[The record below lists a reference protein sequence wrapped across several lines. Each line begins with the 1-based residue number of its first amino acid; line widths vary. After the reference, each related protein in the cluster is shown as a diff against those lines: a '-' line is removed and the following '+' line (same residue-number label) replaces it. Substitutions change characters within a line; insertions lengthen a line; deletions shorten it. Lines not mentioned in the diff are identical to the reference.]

1 MPLPRIVYIHGD
13 QTVHWDCAWVPSV
26 ARQLQAAG
34 FETSFQLF
42 PDSIEA
48 RAEYWLPFLEQ
59 HVRAGVNDLLLGWSC
74 GAVAALRYAQEHA
87 VRGLVLVAPYF
98 TDLGLS
104 EVRRSGFVV
113 PAWDW
118 ERLRANAPTISMFHS
133 DEDPWIPQAEFRA
146 LAEHL
151 HVEVRIV
158 RGAGHFAELT
168 SFPELVEHIIQR
180 QPM

>member
-13 QTVHWDCAWVPSV
+13 QTMHWACAWAPSV
-26 ARQLQAAG
+26 SKELRTAG
-34 FETSFQLF
+34 FDTVFELF

-48 RAEYWLPFLEQ
+48 RAEYWLSFLEEYI
-59 HVRAGVNDLLLGWSC
+59 RAGANDVLLGWSC
-74 GAVAALRYAQEHA
+74 GAVAAMRYAQDHA

-113 PAWDW
+113 PPWDW
-118 ERLRANAPTISMFHS
+118 ERVRANAPAVSVFHS
-133 DEDPWIPQAEFRA
+133 DDDPWISQAEFRA

-151 HVEVRIV
+151 SAEVRLV
-158 RGAGHFAELT
+158 RGAGHFSELT
-168 SFPELVEHIIQR
+168 SFPELFQHIVAR
-180 QPM
+180 YAG